1 MHALWTKPRRTAPT
15 MVLAIAAAVT
25 ALMPLA
31 GASGAAV
38 SVAGPLTV
46 YSAGLDNPATGVSA
60 AVHETVTGSGKTI
73 VTLHLFG
80 FGPGAEGRT
89 FGAHAH
95 VNPCGS
101 VGTAAGP
108 HYTHPASAPTLEE
121 REIWLDFT
129 VNPGGEAHAKA
140 TRDWTILPT
149 QVAPYG
155 ARSVIIHALPTSP
168 AGVAGARLACIDVPF
183 VG

>member
-1 MHALWTKPRRTAPT
+1 MSALSARPRRTALVAALT
-15 MVLAIAAAVT
+15 LAAGVVT
-25 ALMPLA
+25 LTAPS

-46 YSAGLDNPATGVSA
+46 YAGPNAATGVSA
-60 AVHETVTGSGKTI
+60 AVHETVTGNGKTI
-73 VTLHLFG
+73 VTLHLSG
-80 FGPGAEGRT
+80 FGPAAEGQT

-101 VGTAAGP
+101 AVGDAGP
-108 HYTHPASAPTLEE
+108 HYTHPAAAPTLED
-121 REIWLDFT
+121 RELWLDFT

-140 TRDWTILPT
+140 TRDWTIVPT
-149 QVAPYG
+149 TPAPYG
-155 ARSVIIHALPTSP
+155 ARSVIIHALPTNP
-168 AGVAGARLACIDVPF
+168 LGVAGTRLACIDVPF

>member
-1 MHALWTKPRRTAPT
+1 MHTFSIRPRRIAL
-15 MVLAIAAAVT
+15 VAALALVAAAMALT
-25 ALMPLA
+25 ATA

-38 SVAGPLTV
+38 SAAGPLTV
-46 YSAGLDNPATGVSA
+46 YAVPDNPAAGVEA
-60 AVHETVTGSGKTI
+60 AVHETVTGNGTTI
-73 VTLHLFG
+73 VTLHLSG
-80 FGPGAEGRT
+80 FGPAAEGRT

-101 VGTAAGP
+101 VGTDAGP
-108 HYTHPASAPTLEE
+108 HYTHPVAAPTLEE

-140 TRDWTILPT
+140 TRNWTIVPT
-149 QVAPYG
+149 QFAPYG
-155 ARSVIIHALPTSP
+155 ARSVIIHALATST

-183 VG
+183 EG